1 MNSSLTSDS
10 FFIND
15 LQTEKEH
22 ESMTDMEEAI
32 LFFRVLIQ
40 TWPTRVSNLFSQY

>member
-1 MNSSLTSDS
+1 MQCSGHYVMNSSLTSYS

-40 TWPTRVSNLFSQY
+40 T